1 MHLNSS
7 VLENV
12 QKHIEDINKN
22 QTIRNV
28 INVGLNIKTSKESTL
43 TSIKNPKFYSAIGIH
58 PLYTDQ
64 QNIDYLYKLAY
75 NDKVITIGKIGLDSS
90 KDNFNEQ
97 KDYLKKWNNKSLHIN
112 IFKLMNIFVLFLF

>member
-1 MHLNSS
+1 MAIDSHMHLNSS

-12 QKHIEDINKN
+12 QKHIEDIIKN

-43 TSIKNPKFYSAIGIH
+43 TSIKNPKFYSAIRIH

-97 KDYLKKWNNKSLHIN
+97 KDYLKK
-112 IFKLMNIFVLFLF
+112 

>member
-1 MHLNSS
+1 MAIDSHMHLNSS

-43 TSIKNPKFYSAIGIH
+43 TSIKIQSFILQLEFTHYILIS
-58 PLYTDQ
+58 
-64 QNIDYLYKLAY
+64 
-75 NDKVITIGKIGLDSS
+75 KI
-90 KDNFNEQ
+90 
-97 KDYLKKWNNKSLHIN
+97 
-112 IFKLMNIFVLFLF
+112 